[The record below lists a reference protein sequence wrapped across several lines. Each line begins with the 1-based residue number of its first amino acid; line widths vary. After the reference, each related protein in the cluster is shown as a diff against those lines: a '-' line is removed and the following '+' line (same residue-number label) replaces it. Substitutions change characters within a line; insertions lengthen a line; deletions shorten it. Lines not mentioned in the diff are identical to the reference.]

1 MTKQDNRAIMD
12 KFPNKGVKII
22 GRLKGLISKKELSRQ
37 ELINF
42 LKKMKKVLDKRE
54 KT

>member
-1 MTKQDNRAIMD
+1 MTKPGNRAIMD
-12 KFPNKGVKII
+12 KFPNEGIKII
-22 GRLKGLISKKELSRQ
+22 GRLKNLIFEKGAITTRTDK
-37 ELINF
+37 I